1 LKGQL
6 KSLKDDYDALKV
18 RSEVAN
24 GKLRDK
30 ENDLEEL
37 RRQLKDL
44 EYAKRERSREASTR
58 RREANDLRAQL
69 NQYQSIARAD
79 AELIEGEQDEELMKQ
94 QDNFKLIG
102 EQLMKLKE
110 QLDSDAIL
118 QGTTIGTSRQGIVT
132 SHSRQSSDVS
142 KSFSFKAA

>member
-30 ENDLEEL
+30 EHDLEEL

-44 EYAKRERSREASTR
+44 E
-58 RREANDLRAQL
+58 
-69 NQYQSIARAD
+69 
-79 AELIEGEQDEELMKQ
+79 
-94 QDNFKLIG
+94 
-102 EQLMKLKE
+102 
-110 QLDSDAIL
+110 
-118 QGTTIGTSRQGIVT
+118 
-132 SHSRQSSDVS
+132 
-142 KSFSFKAA
+142 